1 MTKFKFTHRKIESV
15 QDKVLLGIFDNV
27 SQDEIAFSYLTKTI
41 LDFHIHYSCVF
52 FAANKQIIPEATDFR

>member
-27 SQDEIAFSYLTKTI
+27 SQDEIAFSKTI

-52 FAANKQIIPEATDFR
+52 FAANKKIIPEATDFR